1 MLQDLP
7 KCDTRNEV
15 SKCCWEDGAHGLVQH
30 RVATHFQFVKGA
42 VLIKYNIKMY
52 VYIVIFNSVEISLV
66 YDFQLKQFC
75 IIIRLLILNI
85 LILLAF
91 WTPL

>member
-7 KCDTRNEV
+7 RCDTRNGV
-15 SKCCWEDGAHGLVQH
+15 SRCCWESGTHGLVRH